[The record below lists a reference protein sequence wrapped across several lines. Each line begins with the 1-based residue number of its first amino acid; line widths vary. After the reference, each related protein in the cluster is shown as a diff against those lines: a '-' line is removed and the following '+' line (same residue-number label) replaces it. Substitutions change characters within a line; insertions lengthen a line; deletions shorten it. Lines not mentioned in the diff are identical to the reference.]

1 MDAVRL
7 SKDLMLKTIVSL
19 GFKETDAQVYV
30 YLTTEG
36 IQKATDIA
44 EALKLYKQQLY
55 RSLKRLQ
62 RKGIVNA
69 TLERPAQFS
78 AVSIE
83 KALDFLIETKK
94 EQALTLQASRKELL
108 SSWKSMIEKHSVD
121 S

>member
-1 MDAVRL
+1 
-7 SKDLMLKTIVSL
+7 MLKTLVSL
-19 GFKETDAQVYV
+19 GFRETDAQVYV

-36 IQKATDIA
+36 LQKATDIA
-44 EALKLYKQQLY
+44 EALKFYKQQLH

-62 RKGIVNA
+62 RNGIINA

-94 EQALTLQASRKELL
+94 EQALALQASRKELL
-108 SSWKSMIEKHSVD
+108 SSWRSMIEKHPSD